1 MYNMNEIKR
10 LFEGTVNE
18 KAINSLSDQM
28 AEELNSILGDGDNYE
43 SKNKRNK
50 NKQKKGNKIG

>member
-1 MYNMNEIKR
+1 MNEIKR

-18 KAINSLSDQM
+18 KAIKNLSDQM